1 MVKAYYEKDGD
12 LNVLKGKQV
21 SVIGYGIQ
29 GRAQALNLRDSGVN
43 VKVGLRKEGASW
55 KKAVEDGFEPLTV
68 KEASESGEIVMV
80 LIPDEVQATVYA
92 SEIAPGLHK
101 GDTLEFAHG
110 FNVHFKKIVAPEG
123 VDVVMVAPKSP
134 GQMVRKTFLEGFGTP
149 CLAAVEK
156 DSSGN
161 AWNTAM
167 ALAKGIGA
175 TRAGVIKT
183 TFMEETETDNF
194 GEQVVLCGGVSE
206 LIRRSFNYLVS
217 EGYQPEIVYFEVL
230 HELKLIVDLIQAGGV
245 ENMWNNVS
253 NTAEYGGRTR
263 GPLVVDGNTEEK
275 MKQILTEIRDGTF
288 ADEWMKEVANGT
300 PKLAEMR
307 KKASEETIEKV
318 GKELRS
324 MFVKGEEVTSEAR

>member
-12 LNVLKGKQV
+12 LEVLNGKQV

-43 VKVGLRKEGASW
+43 VKVGLRKGGASW

-68 KEASESGEIVMV
+68 AEAANSGDVIMV
-80 LIPDEVQATVYA
+80 LIPDEVQAAVYTA
-92 SEIAPGLHK
+92 EIEPGLREGK
-101 GDTLEFAHG
+101 TLEFAHG
-110 FNVHFKKIVAPEG
+110 FNVHFGKIVPPEG
-123 VDVVMVAPKSP
+123 VDVVMVAPKGP
-134 GQMVRKTFLEGFGTP
+134 GKMVRRTYLDGFGTP
-149 CLAAVEK
+149 SLAAVEK
-156 DSSGN
+156 DSSGK
-161 AWNTAM
+161 AWDTAM

-183 TFMEETETDNF
+183 TFREETETDNF

-206 LIRRSFNYLVS
+206 LIRKSFNYLVS

-230 HELKLIVDLIQAGGV
+230 HELKLIVDLIQAGGL
-245 ENMWNNVS
+245 ENMWSNVS

-263 GPLVVDGNTEEK
+263 GPEVVDSSTEEK
-275 MKQILTEIRDGTF
+275 MKKILSDIRSGAF
-288 ADEWMKEVANGT
+288 AEEWMSEVGNGV
-300 PKLAEMR
+300 PHLNEMR
-307 KKASEETIEKV
+307 KKGSDETIEKV

-324 MFVKGEEVTSEAR
+324 MFVKDKEVTASAE